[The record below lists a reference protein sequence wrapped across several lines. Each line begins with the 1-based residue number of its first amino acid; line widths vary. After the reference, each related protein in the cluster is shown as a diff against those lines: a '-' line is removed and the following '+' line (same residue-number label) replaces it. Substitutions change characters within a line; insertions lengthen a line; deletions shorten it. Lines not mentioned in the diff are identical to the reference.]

1 MSLILFITV
10 KKMPN
15 ISNLR
20 EDRFIF
26 LPVSEI
32 LAYYGQDRVGW
43 GGGNEHRVLGEVTV
57 SPGVCSLG
65 VLASHPLVP

>member
-43 GGGNEHRVLGEVTV
+43 GGG
-57 SPGVCSLG
+57 
-65 VLASHPLVP
+65 